1 MTLLLLVST
10 TALLAGCDAS
20 PSQDVRAE
28 AQSRPPSAP
37 TTQANARV
45 TLEFD
50 LPEEFS
56 ARAPDGNPVVTGFRV
71 GAFRPGESNP
81 VATVDVTR
89 DEVSV
94 NGRTG
99 RISVDRNRLTTDV
112 NASVLRVQTVTREG
126 ASVWSDP
133 PPPEG
138 KSAKAARAKP
148 RKRDGKQLTMADVER
163 HPRLLEAFRKVVPA
177 DLKAE
182 EFAARFRTA
191 EDLAVSVVIAEQEK
205 ISFEKL
211 SELMKGP
218 PPRNLRAALREIQP
232 SLDSRPLVQK
242 ARKQSKALLG
252 RSK

>member
-1 MTLLLLVST
+1 MTLLLLLATS
-10 TALLAGCDAS
+10 ALLAGCDAS
-20 PSQDVRAE
+20 PSQGIRAE
-28 AQSRPPSAP
+28 AQSPPPSAR
-37 TTQANARV
+37 TTEANARV

-50 LPEEFS
+50 LPDEFS

-81 VATVDVTR
+81 VGTVDVTR

-99 RISVDRNRLTTDV
+99 RISLDRNRLTTDV

-133 PPPEG
+133 PPPG
-138 KSAKAARAKP
+138 KSAKAPRAA
-148 RKRDGKQLTMADVER
+148 RKREAKGVSMPDVER
-163 HPRLLEAFRKVVPA
+163 HPKLLEALRKALPSDVKPEDV
-177 DLKAE
+177 
-182 EFAARFRTA
+182 AARFRTV
-191 EDLAVSVVIAEQEK
+191 DSLAVSVVISEQEN
-205 ISFEKL
+205 IPLDKL
-211 SELMKGP
+211 SALMKGP
-218 PPRNLRAALREIQP
+218 PQRNLRAALHEIRP

-242 ARKQSKALLG
+242 ARKESKALLG